1 MDGTNYP
8 TWRFQCRPILQS
20 HELLGFVEGT
30 EPCPTKSFTDSD
42 GKEYTNPAYILW
54 LKKDQFV
61 MSWLNA
67 SLTDKVIS
75 TLYGLTTARQVWV
88 SLSNRCA
95 SQSRS
100 RVHHLKMQL

>member
-8 TWRFQCRPILQS
+8 TRHFQWPILQS

-42 GKEYTNPAYILW
+42 GKEYTNPEYILW

-75 TLYGLTTARQVWV
+75 TLYGLTTA
-88 SLSNRCA
+88 
-95 SQSRS
+95 
-100 RVHHLKMQL
+100 H